1 MLLVSPCYAHAMY
14 QWRGP
19 GTTARSCGGVV
30 QPQRC
35 LLRALAEGQGC
46 GNENWMT
53 GTFIYREPL
62 YLGFGHIM
70 VSCRCYLKPIHWQY
84 LAKHTFCVGSILML
98 NGLIKSQFLWSSPN
112 FWMPRLRRS
121 LPPPSAS
128 GNHGIRIPLVGFL
141 PQPGTA
147 GKLRFAWDRM
157 GICGGDCYRIM
168 RISYCSNRINVVCT
182 WGFQRRS
189 GYADVDGRTC
199 RGYISNLG
207 CFLHPT
213 HTNHFWHVMRNG
225 LWF

>member
-1 MLLVSPCYAHAMY
+1 L
-14 QWRGP
+14 
-19 GTTARSCGGVV
+19 
-30 QPQRC
+30 
-35 LLRALAEGQGC
+35 
-46 GNENWMT
+46 
-53 GTFIYREPL
+53 
-62 YLGFGHIM
+62 
-70 VSCRCYLKPIHWQY
+70 
-84 LAKHTFCVGSILML
+84 
-98 NGLIKSQFLWSSPN
+98 SPN

-168 RISYCSNRINVVCT
+168 RISCCSNRINVVCT
-182 WGFQRRS
+182 WGFRRRS

-199 RGYISNLG
+199 KGYISNLG
-207 CFLHPT
+207 WFLHPT
-213 HTNHFWHVMRNG
+213 YTNRFWHVMRNG